1 MPAIFSNGE
10 AAKLLSQV
18 VFVVAWSGAM
28 EADLQTKVEKYEGKA
43 AKCKEWA
50 EQAKEG
56 PQRALYEVL
65 AGYYGGLATDF
76 RQVIAKR
83 TVA

>member
-1 MPAIFSNGE
+1 
-10 AAKLLSQV
+10 
-18 VFVVAWSGAM
+18 M

-50 EQAKEG
+50 REAKEG

-65 AGYYGGLATDF
+65 AGYYDELASDF
-76 RQVIAKR
+76 RQVMAKR

>member
-1 MPAIFSNGE
+1 
-10 AAKLLSQV
+10 
-18 VFVVAWSGAM
+18 M

-43 AKCKEWA
+43 AKCQEWA
-50 EQAKEG
+50 RQAAEG

-65 AGYYGGLATDF
+65 ANYYGGLAADF

-83 TVA
+83 KAA